1 MPLILGRLLQAS
13 GGYKDHCLDP
23 TSFVGNHIIAR
34 IGQYILTWLMDVVK
48 SVFELPNLTIHLKS
62 HSEKKQYYPT
72 HAWVRMRMA
81 VLYRCRGTELLRP
94 VNTSVTNESAGSS
107 SHNKMCRSMLFW
119 SVFGISIGDEWP
131 RTSQSNVRT
140 AGPSVDKDSH
150 TMDIGVAQGV
160 WDCDLQQ
167 KEQALTTPAGC
178 SRLSLPKFDPLL
190 EAPAVERAPSALS
203 LDNKQWLM
211 CSSDECRVHDIGTS
225 DWPVLFKLPGEI
237 FSRNTATTDP
247 ESGLIYIPNAF
258 DADMM
263 VVNLTAKT
271 YNRVMMAP
279 ALIRSK
285 DYSAAWSAS
294 SRKLFYFGGTT
305 ESGKIEYFN
314 AYSYDKQGGWRDL
327 NKDMK
332 GPIPTTRKASCLVSA
347 YGGTKLIYF
356 GGYTKDRAELR
367 PEIFLFDVA
376 TLTWTSGTIPPK
388 KDQRGAAACGVS
400 GDYFITWGGIGSHDD
415 AGLKDTTAVYNM
427 KTNLWTS
434 SYVAAPISTAT
445 TQNNSI
451 PPLTSSGAPSSSS
464 PGNSSDSSRRT
475 IAIIAVALV
484 VVVALIV
491 WALFLYRRYRRRRVQ
506 DNTHKPQNPTVPDST
521 DDLGC
526 HSHESVKDKFSAE
539 SFGRVPR
546 PWNSQSFLLTNQKLD
561 PRTALPVETPHGTI
575 LSRSLTPGDKTELVS
590 F

>member
-1 MPLILGRLLQAS
+1 MSCCTSLPSRTVIVLSLLLLLACLSPCPLTHAQSYRPILVR
-13 GGYKDHCLDP
+13 DP
-23 TSFVGNHIIAR
+23 SYSFVEGRALYIAGGSPDGASSLPVTQSFS
-34 IGQYILTWLMDVVK
+34 IDL
-48 SVFELPNLTIHLKS
+48 SVSWDT
-62 HSEKKQYYPT
+62 
-72 HAWVRMRMA
+72 
-81 VLYRCRGTELLRP
+81 
-94 VNTSVTNESAGSS
+94 TS
-107 SHNKMCRSMLFW
+107 
-119 SVFGISIGDEWP
+119 
-131 RTSQSNVRT
+131 
-140 AGPSVDKDSH
+140 
-150 TMDIGVAQGV
+150 
-160 WDCDLQQ
+160 
-167 KEQALTTPAGC
+167 
-178 SRLSLPKFDPLL
+178 PKFDSLL

-247 ESGLIYIPNAF
+247 ETGLIYIPNAF
-258 DADMM
+258 DTDMM

-271 YNRVMMAP
+271 YSRVMMAP

-314 AYSYDKQGGWRDL
+314 AYSYDKQGGWQDL
-327 NKDMK
+327 TKDMK
-332 GPIPTTRKASCLVSA
+332 GPIPTPRKASCLVSA

-356 GGYTKDRAELR
+356 GGYTKDRVELR

-376 TLTWTSGTIPPK
+376 TLTWTSGTIPPQ

-400 GDYFITWGGIGSHDD
+400 GDYFITWGGIGSHDE
-415 AGLKDTTAVYNM
+415 AGLKDTTAVYDM

-451 PPLTSSGAPSSSS
+451 PSLTSSGAPSTSGS
-464 PGNSSDSSRRT
+464 GNSSDNSHRT
-475 IAIIAVALV
+475 IAIVAGVLV
-484 VVVALIV
+484 VVVAFIVLALLLI
-491 WALFLYRRYRRRRVQ
+491 RRHRRRRVQ
-506 DNTHKPQNPTVPDST
+506 DNTRKPQNPTAPDSA
-521 DDLGC
+521 DDIGC
-526 HSHESVKDKFSAE
+526 YPHEPSVKDKFSAE
-539 SFGRVPR
+539 SIGRVPH
-546 PWNSQSFLLTNQKLD
+546 PWISQSFPLANQKLD
-561 PRTALPVETPHGTI
+561 PRTAFPVETPHGAI
-575 LSRSLTPGDKTELVS
+575 LSRTLTPGDKTELVS